1 MKIKDTVSY
10 KNLIKGKTYTMIGKL
25 MDKETGKVVLDDDGK
40 EVTAS
45 VKFTA
50 DAEDGTVDVIFEFSE
65 LKQLVRRLLHLKL
78 LNIRVKNMQFM
89 QISTIMI
96 RLFLFQK

>member
-50 DAEDGTVDVIFEFSE
+50 DAEDGTVDVIFEFSGVKTAGKKIVAFE
-65 LKQLVRRLLHLKL
+65 TLEYKGKEYACLLYTS
-78 LNIRVKNMQFM
+78 KNNDN
-89 QISTIMI
+89 
-96 RLFLFQK
+96 L